1 MNINP
6 SYQNK
11 HIVNSCEVMADIQG
25 IIYDMLIEPMQ
36 EKLNDHELNLLS
48 KIAEVLESVAEKA
61 TAYEQL
67 NKGTLNKNYRN

>member
-6 SYQNK
+6 SYQNQ
-11 HIVNSCEVMADIQG
+11 HIPSSSEIMDGIQG

-36 EKLNDHELNLLS
+36 KKLD
-48 KIAEVLESVAEKA
+48 LEDIEILGKVGDALQSVAEKA

-67 NKGTLNKNYRN
+67 NKGTLDKNYRN